1 MLRTFVAVSDDIT
14 WRTSFTSM
22 FVTAPVSGFSMLF
35 TILGCT
41 KTPLLAIALAAVI
54 ICKGVIVN
62 LWPNDIVAS
71 SVVPTFSSLWNWLEA
86 SPDVA
91 IPVLSN
97 SPNAL
102 KYLYSVVAPIRWPN
116 WIKAGLQEFS
126 KAFLKDSLP
135 CPDLFAQFIF
145 IPETIWLPL
154 Q

>member
-62 LWPNDIVAS
+62 L
-71 SVVPTFSSLWNWLEA
+71 
-86 SPDVA
+86 
-91 IPVLSN
+91 
-97 SPNAL
+97 
-102 KYLYSVVAPIRWPN
+102 
-116 WIKAGLQEFS
+116 
-126 KAFLKDSLP
+126 
-135 CPDLFAQFIF
+135 
-145 IPETIWLPL
+145 
-154 Q
+154 